1 MCTIL
6 PQVFYD
12 VAQECIAPF
21 RPCFSR
27 EAAFR
32 HFVWF
37 ILSKCVGTY
46 EHGVTDAVRL
56 HSYSM
61 EYEDLDRC
69 YENLIKFFRADS
81 YRLESLERCWMSV
94 VSKDSRVFR
103 KEGRAFV
110 IIDGHNAIRCG
121 RYMPAVQKMLQ
132 NSESPTKPQVTFG
145 QIWGVCS
152 VLAGNEES
160 KLYPIPLTAEIQSG
174 DEVIRRWETE
184 AKASQKRDEGGF
196 VLHEDGEK
204 NFTGS
209 HVERLVR
216 NAIAAVRYFGKIY
229 LLGDRYFLSAKTLT
243 LIRGLCPCNEVVF
256 VTKAKRNC
264 IAYGIPEKQAGEK
277 KGKGRPRKK
286 GERVAVASLFS
297 EKEKFK
303 RTTVQIY
310 GEDKDVAYREEVL
323 LWGQGLYQELK
334 FVLVEYDGVQSILVS
349 NDTSLDAVSMIEDY
363 SLRWKCEQL
372 YKVQSQTTGAYD
384 SHFWTKALP
393 KLDRYR
399 RKDSKDPL
407 DGVDSDSAKR
417 RILKTFRAY
426 ERYTFMSLVAHGI
439 TQLLALEL
447 AGKGYRSPLYLRT
460 RPEKVCS
467 EENIIKDLGSLF
479 FKGIAST
486 IARPIPDKNKMASPI
501 LPKTTPAIHQ

>member
-6 PQVFYD
+6 PRIFYD
-12 VAQECIAPF
+12 VAQECIVPF
-21 RPCFSR
+21 RPFFSR

-32 HFVWF
+32 HFAQF

-81 YRLESLERCWMSV
+81 YRLDALERCWMSV
-94 VSKDSRVFR
+94 VAKSHSVFR
-103 KEGRAFV
+103 RDGRAFM

-121 RYMPAVQKMLQ
+121 RFMPAVQKMLQ

-145 QIWGVCS
+145 HLWGVCS
-152 VLAGNEES
+152 VLAGDGDK
-160 KLYPIPLTAEIQSG
+160 KLYPIPVSAEIQSG
-174 DEVIRRWETE
+174 DETLRRWETE
-184 AKASQKRDEGGF
+184 SKMSRKSDEGGF
-196 VLHEDGEK
+196 VRHGDGEK
-204 NFTGS
+204 NFSGS

-216 NAIAAVRYFGKIY
+216 NAIATVKHLGKIY

-243 LIRGLCPCNEVVF
+243 LIHGLCPNNEVVF
-256 VTKAKRNC
+256 VTKARRNC
-264 IAYGIPEKQAGEK
+264 MAYRIPEKNAEAR
-277 KGKGRPRKK
+277 KGRGRPRKK
-286 GERVAVASLFS
+286 GKKVVVASLFS
-297 EKEKFK
+297 EKDKFK
-303 RTTVQIY
+303 RATVNIY
-310 GEDKDVAYREEVL
+310 GEDKNLVYKEEVL
-323 LWGQGLYQELK
+323 LWGQGIYQKLK

-349 NDTSLDAVSMIEDY
+349 NDTSMGAISIIEAY

-407 DGVDSDSAKR
+407 DDVDSDSAKR

-426 ERYTFMSLVAHGI
+426 ERYTFMSLVSHGI

-447 AGKGYRSPLYLRT
+447 AAKGYRSPLYLRT
-460 RPEKVCS
+460 KPEKVCS
-467 EENIIKDLGSLF
+467 EENIIRDLGSLF
-479 FKGIAST
+479 LKGIAST
-486 IARPIPDKNKMASPI
+486 ATRPIPDKNKMASPI
-501 LPKTTPAIHQ
+501 LPKTAPAIHQ